1 MYKVSLLLFIVFCI
15 ISNLHSQQKVGFEK
29 MGLSRHK
36 NIKLFKLPSKF
47 KFETNTHNEFKAM
60 LVKVENDSL
69 YFKSKTGV
77 AYVYHLNEINNIKKL
92 SILNGIQT
100 VLSGTLLAITTGFF
114 SGVVVKIVD
123 GPSHNVKE
131 IAGLSALTAV
141 FSGISW
147 ASISFQN
154 RTKKLSKYKIIIFE

>member
-1 MYKVSLLLFIVFCI
+1 MGRVSLLLIILFCTL
-15 ISNLHSQQKVGFEK
+15 SKVYPQQKIGFEK
-29 MGLSRHK
+29 IGLSRHK
-36 NIKLFKLPSKF
+36 NIKLFKLPTKF
-47 KFETNTHNEFKAM
+47 KFETNANNEFKAI
-60 LVKVENDSL
+60 LTKIQNDSL

-77 AYVYHLNEINNIKKL
+77 EYVYHLNEINNIKKL

-100 VLSGTLLAITTGFF
+100 VISGTLLAITTVFF

-123 GPSHNVKE
+123 GPSHNLKE

-154 RTKKLSKYKIIIFE
+154 RTKKLSKYKIIVFE

>member
-36 NIKLFKLPSKF
+36 NIKLFKLPTKF
-47 KFETNTHNEFKAM
+47 KFETNAHNEFKAI
-60 LVKVENDSL
+60 LTKIQNDSL

-77 AYVYHLNEINNIKKL
+77 EYVYHLNEINNIKKL
-92 SILNGIQT
+92 SILNGIQS

-123 GPSHNVKE
+123 GPSHNIKE

-154 RTKKLSKYKIIIFE
+154 RAKKLSKFKIIVFE